1 MAKIKWEVEEAPV
14 GRYRSFRKRGWPTGR
29 TECNM
34 FFAIR
39 CADEY
44 VPRKVTT
51 GDHAPLKLAVRDDSA
66 RGSTMR
72 VFAREF
78 ATLADLKAFA
88 AALDLDK
95 LRSKA
100 A

>member
-14 GRYRSFRKRGWPTGR
+14 GRYRSFQKRGWPTGR
-29 TECNM
+29 TDCGM

-39 CADEY
+39 CADAY
-44 VPRKVTT
+44 VPRNVKT
-51 GDHAPLKLAVRDDSA
+51 GEHAPLKLVFRDDRV
-66 RGSTMR
+66 RGSNTR
-72 VFAREF
+72 VFTREF
-78 ATLADLKAFA
+78 ATLAELKAFA

-95 LRSKA
+95 MRAKA